1 LAENNI
7 PRLFSNHLSRMFP
20 TLFPDSKIA
29 QKYSAAA
36 TKTTCMINGAI
47 APHFLRETV
56 NIMKCSPFSLLTN
69 GSNDTGL
76 DRKKNP
82 LTVKIF
88 YVNTGRVESRFLDMC
103 ATKGTDPAT
112 AASILQKID
121 DMLSLHGISWTK
133 CVGFGV
139 DNTNV
144 NLGSRISIMTRVKH
158 SIRVYWTTLLVYL
171 PLHHHKDDMSGKP
184 LLRFP
189 RRGEEG
195 EDSAGWLMHGSPLF
209 SLSTKL

>member
-1 LAENNI
+1 
-7 PRLFSNHLSRMFP
+7 M
-20 TLFPDSKIA
+20 
-29 QKYSAAA
+29 
-36 TKTTCMINGAI
+36 
-47 APHFLRETV
+47 
-56 NIMKCSPFSLLTN
+56 
-69 GSNDTGL
+69 
-76 DRKKNP
+76 
-82 LTVKIF
+82 
-88 YVNTGRVESRFLDMC
+88 NTGRVESRFLDMC

-121 DMLSLHGISWTK
+121 DMLSLQGISWTK

-139 DNTNV
+139 
-144 NLGSRISIMTRVKH
+144 NLGSRISIMTVTRVKH

-171 PLHHHKDDMSGKP
+171 PLHHHKDNMSRKP

>member
-1 LAENNI
+1 MLAW
-7 PRLFSNHLSRMFP
+7 
-20 TLFPDSKIA
+20 
-29 QKYSAAA
+29 
-36 TKTTCMINGAI
+36 
-47 APHFLRETV
+47 
-56 NIMKCSPFSLLTN
+56 
-69 GSNDTGL
+69 
-76 DRKKNP
+76 KKQES

-88 YVNTGRVESRFLDMC
+88 DVNTGRVESRFLDMC

-121 DMLSLHGISWTK
+121 DMLSLQGISWTK

-139 DNTNV
+139 DCTNV
-144 NLGSRISIMTRVKH
+144 NLGSRISIMTVTRVKH

-171 PLHHHKDDMSGKP
+171 PLHHHKDEMSGKP
-184 LLRFP
+184 LLSFP

-209 SLSTKL
+209 TLSMKL